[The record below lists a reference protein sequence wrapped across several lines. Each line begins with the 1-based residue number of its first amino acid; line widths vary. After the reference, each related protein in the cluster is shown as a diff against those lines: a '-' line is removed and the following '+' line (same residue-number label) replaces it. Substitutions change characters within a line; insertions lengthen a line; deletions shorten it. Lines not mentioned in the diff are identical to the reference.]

1 MWNAVMIIWC
11 RCFTEH
17 GDVKIGI
24 CSGVWMLN
32 FKAQP
37 VIFSVI
43 NFKGILQLIRRK
55 NQNVSDVLKGFPKRL
70 IHSVHQWN
78 MHPVLAYKLFNV
90 LKRMF
95 WAFVRYFKNLI
106 EYINTYSIHYFFSQ
120 VVKRYTCTSIG
131 FTA

>member
-1 MWNAVMIIWC
+1 
-11 RCFTEH
+11 
-17 GDVKIGI
+17 
-24 CSGVWMLN
+24 MLN

-43 NFKGILQLIRRK
+43 NFKGILQPIRRK
-55 NQNVSDVLKGFPKRL
+55 NQKVSDVLKGFPKRL

-95 WAFVRYFKNLI
+95 WAFVRYFKSLI
-106 EYINTYSIHYFFSQ
+106 EYAIHCYFFSQ